1 MNKEEYVPTT
11 TPSRI
16 AKIKPRKTS
25 PPKTKMISNTIIVV
39 ADVLKVLL
47 KVEFN
52 ALSITLCLVSSFDWR
67 LKNSLILSKRKW

>member
-1 MNKEEYVPTT
+1 
-11 TPSRI
+11 
-16 AKIKPRKTS
+16 
-25 PPKTKMISNTIIVV
+25 MISSTIIVV

-67 LKNSLILSKRKW
+67 LKNSLILSKTTTVSFKEYPITVKIAAIKA